1 MVFEKKKVNIE
12 TLGEYLKEVRDSLC
26 LTVLDVAKKTGIKEK
41 HINSLEAGKLQAL
54 PSEVY
59 VLGFL
64 KSLAS
69 LYNIDRLILVEQFK
83 KEQLILQNL
92 QKHKNNAG
100 AFKNKLANKFL
111 LTPKLLSLILGL
123 TFVFLTLAYIVW
135 QVTSINKTPALEI
148 LEPKDQAVISDSFVE
163 VKGHT
168 TPGMSVSVNEQDIFV
183 DSDGNFKTQVGVSNG
198 SKEIVVVSKNKLDKS
213 VAKSIRVMVKQPEV
227 KETVTSG
234 FMLKLE
240 FLGDAIISFKLDDN
254 ESQTLNF
261 HNGDSKLLTAQNKI
275 LVSTSDAGATK
286 VYIDGKAVGLMGRP
300 GEVLKDIPFFAE
312 ATGSKSSE
320 AKP

>member
-1 MVFEKKKVNIE
+1 MVFEKRKVNIE

-41 HINSLEAGKLQAL
+41 HINSLESGKLQAL

-64 KSLAS
+64 KSLAT
-69 LYNIDRLILVEQFK
+69 LYNIDKVILIEQFR

-92 QKHKNNAG
+92 QKNKNNPG
-100 AFKNKLANKFL
+100 ALKYRLANKFL

-123 TFVFLTLAYIVW
+123 AFVFLTLFYIIW
-135 QVTSINKTPALEI
+135 QVTSINKTPSLEI

-168 TPGMSVSVNEQDIFV
+168 TPGMNVSVNEQDIFV

-198 SKEIVVVSKNKLDKS
+198 SKEITVVSKNKLDKS
-213 VAKSIRVMVKQPEV
+213 VTKSIRVMVKQPEV
-227 KETVTSG
+227 KDAAING

-240 FLGDAIISFKLDDN
+240 FLGDTVISFKLDDN

-275 LVSTSDAGATK
+275 LISTSDAGVTK
-286 VYIDGKAVGLMGRP
+286 VYIDGKAVGLMGRA
-300 GEVLKDIPFFAE
+300 GEVLKDIPFFVD
-312 ATGSKSSE
+312 TSGSKTGE
-320 AKP
+320 VKP